1 MATQTINISFGPE
14 EFQSLIDE
22 SVTRSV
28 RNELKAFSMHPKQNN
43 ILTRQ
48 ETAELLSISL
58 PTLHDYTKR
67 GLIKAHRLG
76 SKVRYKRADIEVALK
91 LIRTSINRQS

>member
-1 MATQTINISFGPE
+1 MTTQIFTTFNSE
-14 EFQSLIDE
+14 EFKLLIADCVSQSFKD
-22 SVTRSV
+22 
-28 RNELKAFSMHPKQNN
+28 ELKALSAPSELSN

-48 ETAELLSISL
+48 ETAKLLTISL

-76 SKVRYKRADIEVALK
+76 SKVRYKREDVEIALK
-91 LIRTSINRQS
+91 QIKNGLK

>member
-1 MATQTINISFGPE
+1 MATQITFTGLTTE
-14 EFQSLIDE
+14 EFESLVSACVLKAILN
-22 SVTRSV
+22 SFNSLPPK
-28 RNELKAFSMHPKQNN
+28 NELENS

-48 ETAELLSISL
+48 ETAKLLSISL

-76 SKVRYKRADIEVALK
+76 SKVRYKREDLEIALK
-91 LIRTSINRQS
+91 HIRISIK

>member
-1 MATQTINISFGPE
+1 MATHIFTSYDVD
-14 EFQSLIDE
+14 EFKSLIAE
-22 SVTRSV
+22 CVTQSFKDQLTTLFGTAEV
-28 RNELKAFSMHPKQNN
+28 NT

-48 ETAELLSISL
+48 ETAKLLTISL

-76 SKVRYKRADIEVALK
+76 SKVRYKREEVEAALK
-91 LIRTSINRQS
+91 QIRNGIK

>member
-1 MATQTINISFGPE
+1 MATQFIQTSYPPE
-14 EFQSLIDE
+14 EFEAFIEKCVS
-22 SVTRSV
+22 RSV
-28 RNELKAFSMHPKQNN
+28 KDELKALSVHPEPNN

-48 ETAELLSISL
+48 ETAKLLTISL

-76 SKVRYKRADIEVALK
+76 TKVRYKREDVDIALK
-91 LIRTSINRQS
+91 LIKTGIR